1 MVPFRE
7 LQTSWDGPVYH
18 QLIFSVSMLLQIG
31 ITKVYSQSPVLKVNN
46 SALSRKKDL
55 DKKTLVVIYIT
66 TNTSNREATQDITLW
81 MGFEIWIGIEKG
93 MKALVK
99 P

>member
-1 MVPFRE
+1 
-7 LQTSWDGPVYH
+7 
-18 QLIFSVSMLLQIG
+18 MLLQIG

-66 TNTSNREATQDITLW
+66 TNTSNREATQDITL
-81 MGFEIWIGIEKG
+81 
-93 MKALVK
+93 
-99 P
+99 